1 MENKEFKISD
11 VLKKDLKVLGFL
23 MVFGGV
29 TILTDKY
36 LQVGYLSVLFGAAA
50 DYITFRITEELS
62 NVGYKR
68 ALSK

>member
-1 MENKEFKISD
+1 MDRKIQISD
-11 VLKKDLKVLGFL
+11 VLKKDLKVFGFL
-23 MVFGGV
+23 IVFGGV
-29 TILTDKY
+29 TVLTDKY

-50 DYITFRITEELS
+50 DYITFRITEELA

>member
-11 VLKKDLKVLGFL
+11 VLKKDLKVFGFL
-23 MVFGGV
+23 VIFGGV
-29 TILTDKY
+29 TILADKY
-36 LQVGYLSVLFGAAA
+36 LQTGYLSVLFGAAA
-50 DYITFRITEELS
+50 NYLTFRITQELE